1 MNLTS
6 VAVEVDPS
14 SHGMARLKLAVDF
27 AARHRARLI
36 GVGADDFDL
45 AWGGGVGGGATA
57 GMKYRDADAALAA
70 LEQHFLAAAA
80 ELPKK
85 EFRSAYGTMRNF
97 LSQTARAADLVIAG
111 RREGAVEGHRFSSEP
126 GALALQLGRPLL
138 FVPPGVE
145 RLGED
150 IVVVAWKDCRES
162 RRAVNDALA
171 LLRLAKSVHVVGVGD
186 ETDESVLADVESFLQ
201 GHSVKAR

>member
-45 AWGGGVGGGATA
+45 AWGGGVGGVGGGATA

-111 RREGAVEGHRFSSEP
+111 RR
-126 GALALQLGRPLL
+126 LGFTP
-138 FVPPGVE
+138 
-145 RLGED
+145 
-150 IVVVAWKDCRES
+150 DCRRS
-162 RRAVNDALA
+162 RCAMSRGGSKKDSTTFSHDA
-171 LLRLAKSVHVVGVGD
+171 
-186 ETDESVLADVESFLQ
+186 
-201 GHSVKAR
+201 